1 MASLFTKHLAT
12 LVAEKYYTMKKL
24 TSKLQRTGTDIG
36 FNKKAIHH
44 KGIWKFAEIKGQFL
58 DNNNKHDSEMKILH
72 PHLLENKKNFISP
85 TSKLHECN
93 DDLITSFG
101 KIFTGI
107 LEHKI
112 IKINRT

>member
-1 MASLFTKHLAT
+1 
-12 LVAEKYYTMKKL
+12 
-24 TSKLQRTGTDIG
+24 
-36 FNKKAIHH
+36 
-44 KGIWKFAEIKGQFL
+44 
-58 DNNNKHDSEMKILH
+58 MKILH